1 MRPLILV
8 VEDEPSIQELI
19 RFNLE
24 QADYEVTTCDSGDL
38 VIEAVQNRNPDLI
51 LLDIMLPGRSGLELC
66 SDLQQ
71 PPISPSPPIIL
82 LTALSEEENI
92 IRGLETGA
100 CDYITKPF
108 SPGILLARV
117 KNALRQTNRP
127 SSASHDVEQI
137 RVGALCIDLHQH
149 KATLENQAL
158 SLTLTEFKILH
169 LLAGQPG
176 RVFTRYQIVD
186 QVHGEDYAV
195 TDRSIDVQIVNLR
208 KKMAKHG
215 AYIETVRGIGY
226 RFTEE

>member
-1 MRPLILV
+1 
-8 VEDEPSIQELI
+8 
-19 RFNLE
+19 
-24 QADYEVTTCDSGDL
+24 
-38 VIEAVQNRNPDLI
+38 
-51 LLDIMLPGRSGLELC
+51 MLPGRSGLELC

-71 PPISPSPPIIL
+71 QPTSPSPPIIL

-92 IRGLETGA
+92 IRGLEAGA

-108 SPGILLARV
+108 SSGILLARV

-127 SSASHDVEQI
+127 SSASNNTQQI
-137 RVGALCIDLHQH
+137 RVGALRIDLNQH
-149 KATLENQAL
+149 KVTLENQPL

-208 KKMAKHG
+208 KKMA
-215 AYIETVRGIGY
+215 AYETYIETVRGIGY
-226 RFTEE
+226 RFTAE